1 MLRTFKPLTSDL
13 VEKKK
18 AVVSDDGENITVQ
31 IRRPHNMFGKISVE
45 LLGSN
50 IVNSPILHKFSSDS
64 PDHKNYTLSNDSI
77 GIFDTTGMDQSD
89 INSLDLTGR
98 QQKVFSVGKH
108 LLSNPTLPESPAYQP
123 PRKVS
128 RQPNMSAVPELSQE
142 PSTLMTSTLPFSPCS
157 GGMVS
162 TMRAAAVNSQLIPTP
177 ENSKVD
183 QLEESNLSILVAP
196 CKTSALSIDEMQR
209 SLSGSESGCGD
220 KSMMQL
226 DRSVRFAPQT
236 QVVEVLSTPRVA
248 AGNGSSRF
256 SVAHGQTKSSDG
268 QVGPVRRLNKDD
280 DNGAELDT
288 EELVNG

>member
-64 PDHKNYTLSNDSI
+64 PDHQNYTLSNDSI
-77 GIFDTTGMDQSD
+77 GIFNTTGLDQSD

-162 TMRAAAVNSQLIPTP
+162 TMRATAVNSQLGKIPTP

-196 CKTSALSIDEMQR
+196 CKTSPLSIDKMQR
-209 SLSGSESGCGD
+209 SLSSSESGCGD
-220 KSMMQL
+220 KSMIQL
-226 DRSVRFAPQT
+226 DKSVRFAPQT
-236 QVVEVLSTPRVA
+236 
-248 AGNGSSRF
+248 AGDGSSRF
-256 SVAHGQTKSSDG
+256 SVAHGQTKSSD
-268 QVGPVRRLNKDD
+268 
-280 DNGAELDT
+280 
-288 EELVNG
+288 